1 MATDVSSGNDLEVT
15 CPHCHKPF
23 TPAALARPSARS
35 RGSKCPHCR
44 LFVPLER
51 ISDTPLSRD
60 TSTPR

>member
-1 MATDVSSGNDLEVT
+1 MAADASQTSQVEVT

-23 TPAALARPSARS
+23 RPTALARPSARS

-51 ISDTPLSRD
+51 VADEPLSRD
-60 TSTPR
+60 PSS

>member
-1 MATDVSSGNDLEVT
+1 MARDVTRGNAVEVT

-23 TPAALARPSARS
+23 EPSALARPSARS

-51 ISDTPLSRD
+51 VEDAPLSRD
-60 TSTPR
+60 TG

>member
-1 MATDVSSGNDLEVT
+1 MAADASTSSEVEVT

-23 TPAALARPSARS
+23 RPTVLARPSARS

-51 ISDTPLSRD
+51 VADEPLARD
-60 TSTPR
+60 QS